1 MTSELVFC
9 FRCKS
14 EYIINYGGKLA
25 DDELATS
32 QTHCNCHK
40 TNVNKSHIKPL
51 DQALLKLKDVL
62 NGKAKS
68 VSKNQQSS
76 KPGQISL

>member
-25 DDELATS
+25 DDELVTS
-32 QTHCNCHK
+32 QSYCKCHK
-40 TNVNKSHIKPL
+40 TNINKLHIKPL
-51 DQALLKLKDVL
+51 DKALLNLKDVL
-62 NGKAKS
+62 NERNLKS
-68 VSKNQQSS
+68 TR
-76 KPGQISL
+76 

>member
-1 MTSELVFC
+1 MNEIIKCFLCGHEFEL
-9 FRCKS
+9 
-14 EYIINYGGKLA
+14 NYGGKLA
-25 DDELATS
+25 DDDLVTS
-32 QTHCNCHK
+32 QSYCKCHK

-51 DQALLKLKDVL
+51 DQALTKLKDVL

-76 KPGQISL
+76 KPSKISL